1 MANEAIVSSIEKLES
16 SLNNKYENT
25 IHIVSETT
33 DIRQKLETPIKL
45 DPSKNYKVAIKYFA
59 CYNLID
65 NITSENNEFHY
76 KLNGS
81 ASDWSTLRFVP
92 GAYEIK
98 DINEVIQEVVSDK
111 RIEFVAHDP
120 TGHIKLK
127 LKPGVKV
134 NFDHNKSFNT
144 LLGFERKSYT
154 NNVGLSEN
162 RPQIDLGR
170 SLINIKSDLINSGLL
185 TSTNNN
191 LVTTQNILFSV
202 PTFTVPANYKIIE
215 TPARP
220 EYLHITTST
229 ISEINLR
236 IVDENDKLY
245 DFKGE
250 KIVIKLHI
258 TQV

>member
-81 ASDWSTLRFVP
+81 TSDWSTLRFVP

-144 LLGFERKSYT
+144 LLGSERKSYT
-154 NNVGLSEN
+154 NSVGLSEN

-185 TSTNNN
+185 TSANNN

>member
-1 MANEAIVSSIEKLES
+1 M
-16 SLNNKYENT
+16 
-25 IHIVSETT
+25 
-33 DIRQKLETPIKL
+33 
-45 DPSKNYKVAIKYFA
+45 
-59 CYNLID
+59 
-65 NITSENNEFHY
+65 
-76 KLNGS
+76 
-81 ASDWSTLRFVP
+81 
-92 GAYEIK
+92 
-98 DINEVIQEVVSDK
+98 
-111 RIEFVAHDP
+111 
-120 TGHIKLK
+120 
-127 LKPGVKV
+127 
-134 NFDHNKSFNT
+134 
-144 LLGFERKSYT
+144 YT
-154 NNVGLSEN
+154 NSVGLSKN
-162 RPQIDLGR
+162 RPQIDLGH

-258 TQV
+258 YNTYISDRLL

>member
-1 MANEAIVSSIEKLES
+1 M
-16 SLNNKYENT
+16 
-25 IHIVSETT
+25 
-33 DIRQKLETPIKL
+33 
-45 DPSKNYKVAIKYFA
+45 
-59 CYNLID
+59 
-65 NITSENNEFHY
+65 
-76 KLNGS
+76 
-81 ASDWSTLRFVP
+81 
-92 GAYEIK
+92 
-98 DINEVIQEVVSDK
+98 
-111 RIEFVAHDP
+111 
-120 TGHIKLK
+120 
-127 LKPGVKV
+127 
-134 NFDHNKSFNT
+134 
-144 LLGFERKSYT
+144 YT
-154 NNVGLSEN
+154 NSFGLSEN

-191 LVTTQNILFSV
+191 LVTTQNILL

-245 DFKGE
+245 DFKGD